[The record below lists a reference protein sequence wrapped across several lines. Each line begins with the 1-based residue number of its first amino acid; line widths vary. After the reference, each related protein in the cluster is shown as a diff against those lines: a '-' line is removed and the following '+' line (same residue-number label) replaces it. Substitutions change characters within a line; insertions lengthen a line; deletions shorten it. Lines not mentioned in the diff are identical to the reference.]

1 MNTADFAIFV
11 DVARQGSFAAAARLR
26 NTAPSSIS
34 RSIQALEL
42 ELGVRLF
49 QRSTRQVT
57 LTEAG
62 EILLSR
68 ATPLLAELSHAVS
81 DARNLRDRPV
91 GLLRLTASIAF
102 GDGYLMPRLRTF
114 RSLYPEVTLECI
126 FTDAFLDLVADRIDL
141 AIRLG
146 PAIEGDLIV
155 SKLID
160 THYRV
165 VASPDYLAQAPG
177 MDRPGDLAMHSAV
190 LYNQRPFRDRWRFR
204 DRAGLVT
211 EVALRGDLRLT
222 PAGSVYQAAR
232 LGFGPALLPDW
243 LVDGDIAEGRL
254 CRCLSDWDVTATTF
268 DTSAWI
274 VYPSRTLLPAKVRAL
289 IEVLRQSV

>member
-1 MNTADFAIFV
+1 MNTSDFTIFL
-11 DVARQGSFAAAARLR
+11 DVARLGSFAAAARLR

-34 RSIQALEL
+34 RSVQALEV

-62 EILLSR
+62 DLLR
-68 ATPLLAELSHAVS
+68 ARAAPLIDELDHAIS
-81 DARNLRDRPV
+81 DARTLRDRPV

-102 GDGYLMPRLRTF
+102 GDFYLMPRLRRF
-114 RSLYPEVTLECI
+114 RDLYPDVTLECI
-126 FTDAFLDLVADRIDL
+126 FTDSFLDLVADRIDL
-141 AIRLG
+141 AIRLA
-146 PAIEGDLIV
+146 PAVEGDLIV

-160 THYRV
+160 TRYRV
-165 VASPDYLAQAPG
+165 VATPGYLATAPG
-177 MDRPGDLAMHSAV
+177 LERPGDLAMHGAI
-190 LYNQRPFRDRWRFR
+190 LYNQRPFRDRWLFR
-204 DRAGLVT
+204 DAAGIVT
-211 EVALRGDLRLT
+211 EVALRSDIRLT

-243 LVDGDIAEGRL
+243 LVGADIAEGRL
-254 CRCLSDWDVTATTF
+254 RHCLSAWDVTATTF

-274 VYPSRTLLPAKVRAL
+274 VYPSRALLPAKVRAL